1 VVRVVRLPNWP
12 DEAVEVAVAVLS
24 KWRDGLRR
32 RCGVNADAL
41 PLGLAPHKLVQT
53 SPDGVEQIAGRF
65 LSADLAEGT
74 AEFLRQVSPQDTLHG
89 DPGNAG
95 AARSEGTG
103 NPAIHRLAHER
114 NALLFAQGM
123 AVAEVETHTPKA
135 EGRDFQLTF
144 SKFAFLHFV
153 SFRERISRPE

>member
-1 VVRVVRLPNWP
+1 MVRLPNWP

-103 NPAIHRLAHER
+103 MTYSLRSRAVRMVAGSEIEHNHLGPIRLTVVRSLIKKFGNTLHSELNLDSFFAAHP
-114 NALLFAQGM
+114 F
-123 AVAEVETHTPKA
+123 
-135 EGRDFQLTF
+135 
-144 SKFAFLHFV
+144 
-153 SFRERISRPE
+153 